1 MDADRE
7 LLALLLDRLPDAVV
21 LIDTEARVVWANE
34 ATERLFGVPMAAAR
48 GLSGLDFIHPDD
60 LELATLSIC
69 SLRDKDLGT
78 PHELRVRTPQGWRL
92 VEVIGTSI
100 PMGRATTILMS
111 LRDLTERRDSAESE
125 LRDTLSLLEAT
136 LDATADGVLV
146 VDRENHVTSFNRRF
160 VEMFGIPTE
169 LLTSRDDEGAIAF
182 VLEQLL
188 DPRAFVTKI
197 HELYSQPTTKSHD
210 TLEFKD
216 GRVFERY
223 SSPQRLGDAIV
234 GRVWSFHDVTRRK
247 RLEEE
252 LAQQALHDSL
262 TGLANQALFRDRV
275 THALE
280 RIKWPKQRVAV
291 LFMDLDSFKTV
302 NDSLGHA
309 AGDQLLITV
318 GQRLQTCLRAADTAA
333 RLGGDEFAV
342 LLENVT
348 EDEAAAVAKR
358 IIESLGPPI
367 VVDAVNEVVTSVSV
381 GIALSDENVDT
392 QQLLRNADLAMYTA
406 KGRGRGRQALF
417 EEGMHAAAMER
428 LELETDLRHACE
440 RGELVVVYQP
450 IVDLRTGWIVAVE
463 ALARWH
469 HPRRGLLNPESFIAL
484 AEETG
489 MIDEIGEHVLAVAS
503 LQVCEWNRRPP
514 VGGRKLDL
522 SVNLSPR
529 QLLDPDLPAQVCAA
543 LERSALAPEQLILEI
558 TESAMGQDVEAASCN
573 ADALHDLGVGLAVDD
588 FGTGYSS
595 LSHLQRFPI
604 DIVKIDRS
612 FVIVVDGDAEESAL
626 ANAIV
631 RLAHTLGLSVIA
643 EGVETPAQARRLH
656 SIGCRL
662 AQGFYFAEPLD
673 GAALYRLLERGPMM
687 HPGARL
693 VCER

>member
-1 MDADRE
+1 
-7 LLALLLDRLPDAVV
+7 
-21 LIDTEARVVWANE
+21 VWANE

-48 GLSGLDFIHPDD
+48 GLSGFDFIHPDD
-60 LELATLSIC
+60 VEVVTLSIC
-69 SLRDKDLGT
+69 SVEETNLGT

-92 VEVIGTSI
+92 VEIIGTLL
-100 PMGRATTILMS
+100 PMGCDTTVLLT
-111 LRDLTERRDSAESE
+111 LRDLTQRRDAAESE

-146 VDRENHVTSFNRRF
+146 VDRENHVTSFNQRF
-160 VEMFGIPTE
+160 VEMFGIPRDM
-169 LLTSRDDEGAIAF
+169 LTSRDDDDAIAF

-223 SSPQRLGDAIV
+223 SSPQRLGDSIV
-234 GRVWSFHDVTRRK
+234 GRVWSFHDVTPRK

-275 THALE
+275 THALQ
-280 RIKWPKQRVAV
+280 RSKRPKQRVAV

-309 AGDQLLITV
+309 AGDQLLIAV
-318 GQRLQTCLRAADTAA
+318 GQRLQTCLRGADTAA

-367 VVDAVNEVVTSVSV
+367 VVDAANEVVTSVSV

-440 RGELVVVYQP
+440 RDELVVVYQP

-469 HPRRGLLNPESFIAL
+469 HPRRGLLHPESFIAL

-503 LQVCEWNRRPP
+503 SQVHEWNERPS
-514 VGGRKLDL
+514 GGRILDV

-529 QLLDPDLPAQVCAA
+529 QLLDPDLPDQVEAA
-543 LERSALAPEQLILEI
+543 LERSALSPEQLILEI
-558 TESAMGQDVEAASCN
+558 TESAMGQDVEAASRN
-573 ADALHDLGVGLAVDD
+573 ANALHDLGVRLAVDD

-612 FVIVVDGDAEESAL
+612 FVTVVDGDAEESAL

-631 RLAHTLGLSVIA
+631 RLAQTLKLSVIA
-643 EGVETPAQARRLH
+643 EGVETSAQARRLH
-656 SIGCRL
+656 TIGCRL

-673 GAALYRLLERGPMM
+673 SADLSRLLERGPMT
-687 HPGARL
+687 HPGARRI
-693 VCER
+693 CER